1 MANFL
6 GLVSSAVAVFTGAT
20 SSSNGTTGLVPAP
33 TAGQEG
39 YVLSG
44 AATWI
49 PMSGGGGGGLT
60 YTPVTSSQTASINT
74 IYGANSSSLIVLTLP
89 TVAPAGSIISVVG
102 IGSGGWR
109 IAQPSGVTINVGN
122 QPTTTGS
129 SGTVS
134 STNRYDSIQLICI
147 SANTVWSLLG
157 GPQGNLNI
165 V

>member
-6 GLVSSAVAVFTGAT
+6 GLVSNAIAVFTGAT

-33 TAGQEG
+33 SAGEEN

-49 PMSGGGGGGLT
+49 PMSGGGGGLT

-74 IYGANSSSLIVLTLP
+74 IYGTNSSSLIVLTLP

-102 IGSGGWR
+102 IGSGGWQ
-109 IAQPSGVTINVGN
+109 IAQPSGVSIHIGN
-122 QPTTTGS
+122 QTSTTGT

-134 STNRYDSIQLICI
+134 STNRYDSLQLICI
-147 SANTVWSLLG
+147 SANTSWSLLG
-157 GPQGNLNI
+157 GATGNLNI
-165 V
+165 Q

>member
-6 GLVSSAVAVFTGAT
+6 GLVSSAIAVFTGAT
-20 SSSNGTTGLVPAP
+20 SSSNGTTGIVPAP

-49 PMSGGGGGGLT
+49 PMSGGGGGLT
-60 YTPVTSSQTASINT
+60 YTPITSSQTASINT

-109 IAQPSGVTINVGN
+109 IAQPSGVTINVGS
-122 QPTTTGS
+122 QPSTTGT

-147 SANTVWSLLG
+147 SANTTWSLLG
-157 GPQGNLNI
+157 GATGSFEVL
-165 V
+165 

>member
-6 GLVSSAVAVFTGAT
+6 GLVSSAIAVFTGAT

-49 PMSGGGGGGLT
+49 PMGGGGGGLT
-60 YTPVTSSQTASINT
+60 YTPITSSQTASINT
-74 IYGANSSSLIVLTLP
+74 IYGVNSNSLVVLTLP

-109 IAQPSGVTINVGN
+109 IAQPSGVRINIGN
-122 QPTTTGS
+122 QSTTTGS

-134 STNRYDSIQLICI
+134 STNRYDSVQLICI
-147 SANTVWSLLG
+147 SANTTWTLLG
-157 GPQGNLNI
+157 GATGNFEI